1 MSQSYTLY
9 FDYLTSA
16 FVPHVMLEELGADHE
31 LVNIDTT
38 IAAHETP
45 EFRKL
50 NPNML
55 IPTLGLPDG
64 RTLGE
69 NGAILLMLGDL
80 HPQNGLVPRIKDSDR
95 PFFLHWLFALATTG
109 HTTIR
114 RFSYSEEYT
123 TDPNAQAATSE
134 AAWLQLI
141 KFFDALED
149 AISGDPWFMERGFG
163 PLDIYTIMVC
173 IVLTDDLCDEVFA
186 TRPKL
191 KRLYKATHARKTV
204 QRLWDFYRFPP
215 VARAA

>member
-1 MSQSYTLY
+1 MSQAYTLY
-9 FDYLTSA
+9 FDFLTSA
-16 FVPHVMLEELGADHE
+16 FVPHVMLDELGVAYE

-38 IAAHETP
+38 IDAHETP

-55 IPTLGLPDG
+55 VPTLGLPDG
-64 RTLGE
+64 RTFGE

-80 HPQNGLVPRIKDSDR
+80 HPTSGLVPGIKDTDR

-114 RFSYSEEYT
+114 RFSYPEEYT
-123 TDPNAQAATSE
+123 VDPTAQSATTD
-134 AAWLQLI
+134 AAWRQLI
-141 KFFDALED
+141 KFFDAVEN
-149 AISGDPWFMERGFG
+149 AISGDPWFMDRGFS

-173 IVLTDDLCDEVFA
+173 IILTGDLRDEVFA

-191 KRLYKATHARKTV
+191 ERLYLATHGRDTV

-215 VARAA
+215 VETAA